1 MDKLNRA
8 KSLYN
13 ECKEVINNKN
23 TEIIELAKAADSEEE
38 KAFYYLVSDFFMQQ
52 RQKEIIKNEKSYYGK

>member
-1 MDKLNRA
+1 MDKLIRA

-13 ECKEVINNKN
+13 ECKEVINFKY
-23 TEIIELAKAADSEEE
+23 TEIIELAIAADSEEE

-52 RQKEIIKNEKSYYGK
+52 GQKEILKNEKSYYGK